1 MPRTDGLFEKQS
13 SGDNICY
20 TSIMLG
26 VGWVLGVLLA
36 VGIYLVGGLS
46 TCHDMTVLTTIT
58 KETITDSGN
67 ATLIQVPS
75 EEVLECVIF
84 DTAAAVCLTLGIL
97 LYPATLVTIV
107 VFRRRKDG
115 DDICTEDQ
123 LGLSIVAVGVIS
135 GLLSGVGLVLQTA
148 MNTAEN
154 TAGGSVLLI
163 VVGVTV
169 WITLM
174 CSKCYQQWREEQD
187 EGHFM

>member
-1 MPRTDGLFEKQS
+1 MLFDKQG

-46 TCHDMTVLTTIT
+46 TCHDMTVLTTVT
-58 KETITDSGN
+58 DETQTSGGN
-67 ATLIQVPS
+67 LTLVQNLS
-75 EEVLECVIF
+75 AEVVECVIF

-97 LYPATLVTIV
+97 LYPATLITIV

-123 LGLSIVAVGVIS
+123 LGLSIVAAGVIS

-148 MNTAEN
+148 MDTSEA
-154 TAGGSVLLI
+154 TAGGAVLLI
-163 VVGVTV
+163 VVGITV